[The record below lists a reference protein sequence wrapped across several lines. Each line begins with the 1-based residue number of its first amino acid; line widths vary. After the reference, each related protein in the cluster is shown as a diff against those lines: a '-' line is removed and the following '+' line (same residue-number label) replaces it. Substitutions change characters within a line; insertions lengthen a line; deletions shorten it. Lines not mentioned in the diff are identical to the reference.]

1 MSRHELL
8 PGGSRRF
15 AATILIAVLLGACTQ
30 SAISPSPLQ
39 SGAQSATPVATPSI
53 AVGSPPP
60 CPPDP
65 STALDEPWWA
75 DEIFYEVFVRSF
87 QDSDGDGV
95 GDLRGLTSRLDYLN
109 DGDASTDTDLGVTAL
124 WLMPIAESPSYHGYD
139 VVDYRAVEADYG
151 TAEDFRAFMAAAHE
165 RGIKV
170 IVDLVLNHTSREHP
184 WFQDAQAP
192 ASPLRDWYLW
202 ADERPFARP
211 DGARVWHEAGEAF
224 YYGYFWEGMPDL
236 NLENEAVTAELD
248 GVADFW
254 LQEMG
259 VDGFRLDA
267 AKHLIEDGDVV
278 ENTPETMA
286 WLQGFGER
294 LHARHPEALILGEVY
309 DASIVTSSYVREGAL
324 DLTFDFG
331 LASSTI
337 TALNS
342 ASAGPLVSSLAEVA
356 EAYPRGSLATFLTNH
371 DQNRIASQLNGNA
384 ASLRLAA
391 SLLLTGPGVPF
402 IYYGEEIGMTG
413 TKPDERIRTPLR
425 WDASA
430 PGAGFT
436 GGTPWQALSFDPE
449 GTDIATEGADAD
461 SLLSAYRLLTRL
473 RTGSVALRQGE
484 LIPVTAEDRHVA
496 AFLRS
501 AVDEAVLVVA
511 NLGSEAVSA
520 PVLDLEAGPLCERST
535 ARSLP
540 GQPGPAPLLVNAGGG
555 FSGYVPVPELEARE
569 AVVIEIV
576 R

>member
-1 MSRHELL
+1 MGGASGATRRGRTEGPAAGRRGNAIIGPMSRHELL

-39 SGAQSATPVATPSI
+39 SGAQSATPAASPTLVPA
-53 AVGSPPP
+53 SPPP

-65 STALDEPWWA
+65 TVLADQPWWA

-87 QDSDGDGV
+87 QDSDGDGI

-109 DGDASTDTDLGVTAL
+109 DGDGATDTDLGVTAL

-139 VVDYRAVEADYG
+139 VVDYRAVESDYG
-151 TAEDFRAFMAAAHE
+151 TAEDFKAFMAAAHQ

-170 IVDLVLNHTSREHP
+170 IVDLVLNHTSRDHP
-184 WFQDAQAP
+184 WFRDAQTA
-192 ASPLRDWYLW
+192 ASAHRDWYLW
-202 ADERPFARP
+202 ADDRAFARP
-211 DGARVWHEAGEAF
+211 DGARVWHEAGDAF

-278 ENTPETMA
+278 ENTPETMT
-286 WLQGFGER
+286 WLQGFRNR
-294 LHARHPEALILGEVY
+294 LHERHPEALVLGEVY
-309 DASIVTSSYVREGAL
+309 DASIVTSSYVREGGL

-342 ASAGPLVSSLAEVA
+342 ASAGALASSLAEVA

-371 DQNRIASQLNGNA
+371 DQNRIASQVNGNA

-391 SLLLTGPGVPF
+391 TLLLTGPGVPF
-402 IYYGEEIGMTG
+402 IYYGEELGMTG
-413 TKPDERIRTPLR
+413 TKPD
-425 WDASA
+425 
-430 PGAGFT
+430 
-436 GGTPWQALSFDPE
+436 
-449 GTDIATEGADAD
+449 
-461 SLLSAYRLLTRL
+461 
-473 RTGSVALRQGE
+473 
-484 LIPVTAEDRHVA
+484 
-496 AFLRS
+496 
-501 AVDEAVLVVA
+501 
-511 NLGSEAVSA
+511 
-520 PVLDLEAGPLCERST
+520 
-535 ARSLP
+535 
-540 GQPGPAPLLVNAGGG
+540 
-555 FSGYVPVPELEARE
+555 
-569 AVVIEIV
+569 
-576 R
+576 